1 MIDLY
6 VFKRNNKLDENKFRF
21 RKTRNIIENKNIDQ
35 NNNNKYI
42 LRKLQHN
49 QIKFMNLRKQ
59 ESKAEFILFFYYIN

>member
-49 QIKFMNLRKQ
+49 QIKFMNLRK
-59 ESKAEFILFFYYIN
+59 